1 MEHDNNDN
9 NCSYRSDMT
18 VTLIDS
24 MGNDR
29 SVVDAARVSTAGAS
43 TKESDPISE
52 ERLINY
58 LVRERHGSPFE
69 HNSMTFAVE
78 APIFVW
84 REHMRHRIGFSYNE
98 ESGRYKTLDPV
109 FYVPDR
115 NRPLLQVGKVGSYS
129 FVKGSKEQHDVVSE
143 SIINSSQHAYSLYQR
158 MLSEGVAREVARMAL
173 PLNIYSTAYVT
184 MNARSLMNFLTLRTR
199 SVHSAFASYPQQE
212 IEMVATEYELVFKS
226 FMPLTHRAFISNGRV
241 AP

>member
-1 MEHDNNDN
+1 MELKKIF
-9 NCSYRSDMT
+9 RSDMT
-18 VTLIDS
+18 VTLVNSVGKDS
-24 MGNDR
+24 
-29 SVVDAARVSTAGAS
+29 SVVNAARVSTAGVEILKDADPV
-43 TKESDPISE
+43 SD

-69 HNSMTFAVE
+69 HNMMTFFVE

-115 NRPLLQVGKVGSYS
+115 NRPLLQVGKTGAYS
-129 FVKGSKEQHDVVSE
+129 FVKGSEEQYELVKR
-143 SIINSSQHAYSLYQR
+143 SIMDSSASAYAMYTE
-158 MLSEGVAREVARMAL
+158 MIEGSVAREVARMVL
-173 PLNIYSTAYVT
+173 PVNVYSSAYVT
-184 MNARSLMNFLTLRTR
+184 MNARSAMNFLTLRTR
-199 SVHSAFASYPQQE
+199 SQHATFASYPQQE
-212 IEMVATEYELVFKS
+212 IEMVAEGYEREFKVM
-226 FMPLTHRAFISNGRV
+226 MPLTHRAFISNGRV